1 MASCWGVPKIIASIS
16 KPFVLMY
23 MWTAYFLGDA
33 ICEQLGDGVV
43 GLGICKLST
52 QTTDHD
58 TDVFSDKILG

>member
-1 MASCWGVPKIIASIS
+1 
-16 KPFVLMY
+16 MY